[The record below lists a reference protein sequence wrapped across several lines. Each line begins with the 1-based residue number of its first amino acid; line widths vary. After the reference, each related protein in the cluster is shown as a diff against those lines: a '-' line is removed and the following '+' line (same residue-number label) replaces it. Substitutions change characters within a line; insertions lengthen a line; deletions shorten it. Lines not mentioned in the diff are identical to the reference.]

1 MTNKKKKI
9 TRMKMKK
16 INYKKKIYLNFSLLI
31 ILPSVVVELTISK
44 KKKKIGTRNLQLQL
58 EWRDLIFN
66 NTFALMFLFISL
78 L

>member
-44 KKKKIGTRNLQLQL
+44 KKKKLGLATCNC
-58 EWRDLIFN
+58 N
-66 NTFALMFLFISL
+66 
-78 L
+78 